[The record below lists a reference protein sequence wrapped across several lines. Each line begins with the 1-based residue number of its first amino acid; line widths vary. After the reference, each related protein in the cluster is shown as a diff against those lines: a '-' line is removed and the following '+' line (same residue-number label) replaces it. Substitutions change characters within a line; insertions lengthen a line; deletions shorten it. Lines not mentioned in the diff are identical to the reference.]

1 MAVRG
6 FPRDFLR
13 RGGGAGPIDGP
24 ARPAPEVE
32 GASAPPTEG
41 TGADA
46 AGGLSEAPR
55 APDPGAKPRAGN
67 PLWTVPLSALSA
79 TRDRPLFSASRR
91 PPIVA
96 VPIVAPPPKQEVLA
110 PPPPERPLLTLIG
123 TIVSP
128 KASVAMLQGSDAEA
142 VSPTPDWARER
153 RLAGA
158 RNQLPL
164 DRRRKGCPVRRV
176 KLAQTHRDAGG
187 IVLAEHSR
195 GWRASVAAA
204 PAVAPGTEPI
214 QHTAKRERRSHPS
227 KNFVCCERPQYP
239 PSKSSVGASRAVL
252 APSCRAKLA
261 RAPI

>member
-1 MAVRG
+1 MWPFGVFLVISSAVAAA
-6 FPRDFLR
+6 
-13 RGGGAGPIDGP
+13 AGPIDGP

-41 TGADA
+41 TGAAA

-67 PLWTVPLSALSA
+67 PLWTVPLSALSG

-96 VPIVAPPPKQEVLA
+96 VPIAAPPPKQEALA

-142 VSPTPDWARER
+142 VS
-153 RLAGA
+153 RLRIGQENDGWQVRGISFRSIVVEKGA
-158 RNQLPL
+158 LSVELGLP
-164 DRRRKGCPVRRV
+164 RPSG
-176 KLAQTHRDAGG
+176 
-187 IVLAEHSR
+187 
-195 GWRASVAAA
+195 A
-204 PAVAPGTEPI
+204 PAE
-214 QHTAKRERRSHPS
+214 
-227 KNFVCCERPQYP
+227 
-239 PSKSSVGASRAVL
+239 
-252 APSCRAKLA
+252 
-261 RAPI
+261 